1 MSEQYNVVHY
11 ERNGKDIFQEWLDSL
26 KDIRAKTTIARAVKR
41 IEKGNFGV
49 HRFCRDSVWELIF
62 DMGPGY
68 RVYYSMIENVVVLL
82 LCAGDKSSQ
91 QKDINKAIKY
101 LQDFRK
107 EN

>member
-1 MSEQYNVVHY
+1 MSKQYTIVHY
-11 ERNGKDIFQEWLDSL
+11 ERNGKDIFQEWLDAL
-26 KDIRAKTTIARAVKR
+26 RNVRAKTAINRAIKR
-41 IEKGNFGV
+41 IEQGNFGV
-49 HRFCRDSVWELIF
+49 HRFCRDNVWEIVF
-62 DMGPGY
+62 DIGPGY

-91 QKDINKAIKY
+91 QKDINKAIRY